1 MLIII
6 ESEHTHPQSALA
18 VNYKWWTP
26 KRKLANLNNVVDG
39 SSMQTPKPY
48 FHATYVTS
56 PIQIRLSVLV
66 PTIHSAC
73 MEHL

>member
-1 MLIII
+1 MPIIRKNDRA
-6 ESEHTHPQSALA
+6 HPQSASA
-18 VNYKWWTP
+18 ISYEWWTP
-26 KRKLANLNNVVDG
+26 KQKLVNLNGAIDG
-39 SSMQTPKPY
+39 VGMQTPKSY

-56 PIQIRLSVLV
+56 PIQIRLNVLV